1 MSDGALA
8 LSRIGLLK
16 SPGAGPGSNSE
27 FVFHVSYPLLVED
40 IGKIYVSYD
49 FHRICVLILAKIR
62 PAALM
67 KYMDVRCR
75 IALGT
80 ISSMSRVLLAFLI
93 SASVLA
99 IGQSTPRDIDL
110 NASDGTRLKATF
122 YAASTKGKPAPAV
135 ILLHMCNTDRK
146 SWMPVGE
153 QLATTGINALTID
166 NRGFGE
172 SGGPRQQ
179 DGSPEVQRQIAEKWP
194 GDFDTAFAWLLS
206 QPGVDKSRIGAGGG
220 SCGVNN
226 AVKLASRHPEI
237 RSLVLLAG
245 PTDTS
250 GVNFLRQNAWIP
262 LFTAAAADDEY
273 SSEAPQLMRWFAEVT
288 GNPRNKFVG
297 FNDGRHGTEI
307 FGPHPELPKQI
318 VAFYVDTLEKNPA
331 TANVKFK
338 PKATPAQ
345 EFWTAASQPG
355 GASRAVQIFH
365 NAREGDPNAFLFPE
379 TMLNLLGYERL
390 QAAGF
395 GSATSAAQNSAS
407 NSSRDAAQAKADA
420 LTLLKLNAEAY
431 PESANTQDS
440 LADAYLAN
448 GENSEALAAEQKC
461 LELLPNDKANEQF
474 KAQLRQVAEQKIA
487 KLKG

>member
-1 MSDGALA
+1 M
-8 LSRIGLLK
+8 
-16 SPGAGPGSNSE
+16 
-27 FVFHVSYPLLVED
+27 
-40 IGKIYVSYD
+40 
-49 FHRICVLILAKIR
+49 
-62 PAALM
+62 
-67 KYMDVRCR
+67 
-75 IALGT
+75 
-80 ISSMSRVLLAFLI
+80 SSMNRLLLAFVI

-99 IGQSTPRDIDL
+99 IGQSTPREIDV
-110 NASDGTRLKATF
+110 NASDGTHLKATF
-122 YAASTKGKPAPAV
+122 YAANANGKPAPAV

-146 SWMPVGE
+146 SWTPVAE
-153 QLATTGINALTID
+153 QLASTGISALTID

-172 SGGPRQQ
+172 SGGPRF
-179 DGSPEVQRQIAEKWP
+179 DGASPEVQQQIRDQWP
-194 GDFDTAFAWLLS
+194 GDFDAAFRWLLS
-206 QPGVDKSRIGAGGG
+206 QPGVDKNRIGAGGA

-245 PTDTS
+245 PTDTA

-273 SSEAPQLMRWFAEVT
+273 ASDALQVMRWFAEVT
-288 GNPRNKFVG
+288 GNPRNKFAG

-307 FGPHPELPKQI
+307 FGPHPELPRQI
-318 VAFYVDTLEKNPA
+318 VAFYVDTLQKNPA
-331 TANVKFK
+331 SANAKFT
-338 PKATPAQ
+338 PKTTPAFQ
-345 EFWTAASQPG
+345 FWTAASQPG
-355 GASRAVQIFH
+355 GAGRAVQIFH
-365 NAREGDPNAFLFPE
+365 DARKHDANAFLFPE

-395 GSATSAAQNSAS
+395 GGSNSSAS
-407 NSSRDAAQAKADA
+407 NSSGDTAQAKADA
-420 LTLLKLNAEAY
+420 LALLKLNAEAY

-448 GENSEALAAEQKC
+448 GQNAEALAAEQKC
-461 LELLPNDKANEQF
+461 LELLPNDKANAQF